1 RQRLANDPALAAEM
15 LALARDRARRRVAE
29 ARLQADQIERGARL
43 AAPGLLRLDR
53 AFLEQD
59 HAGALRGL
67 LACIGGT
74 EFLPGTSETLRPQ
87 QAVRDGGA
95 FALSRA
101 LVVPA
106 GDALFVHRE
115 LRNLPEADVDGV
127 YDGRFRVSASG
138 WRLRRNG
145 APAGTGLE

>member
-1 RQRLANDPALAAEM
+1 
-15 LALARDRARRRVAE
+15 
-29 ARLQADQIERGARL
+29 
-43 AAPGLLRLDR
+43 R

-59 HAGALRGL
+59 HAGALRVL

-74 EFLPGTSETLRPQ
+74 EFLPGTSETLRLQ

-145 APAGTGLE
+145 APAGTGLEARARATVPLVEARA